1 MKETESEREK
11 ENICKAKQ
19 IVIDVNITSSLK
31 VKKKNY
37 KIKKIKTNSTH
48 YRS

>member
-1 MKETESEREK
+1 MKETESKREK

-19 IVIDVNITSSLK
+19 IVIDVNITPSLK
-31 VKKKNY
+31 VKKPY
-37 KIKKIKTNSTH
+37 KIKKMKTNSTH